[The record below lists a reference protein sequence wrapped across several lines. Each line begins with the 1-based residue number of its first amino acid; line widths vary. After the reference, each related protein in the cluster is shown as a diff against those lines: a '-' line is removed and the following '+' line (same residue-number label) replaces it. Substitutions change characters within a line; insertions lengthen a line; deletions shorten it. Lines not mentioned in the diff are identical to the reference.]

1 VVPADAA
8 IISGRNRRR
17 IKNAAGAVA
26 CAGLIAYALYEQ
38 HVVGLEPC
46 HLCILQRIA
55 VIVLGTLFV
64 AAALQGPQA
73 IGAKVYSI
81 LMVAVAMSGMVVAA
95 RHVWLQH
102 QPPGSVPACG
112 ADLTFMLKVLPLSEV
127 LAKVFKGGAECQKV
141 DWSLLG
147 LSMPSWV
154 FLSLMVLGGL
164 AVAANWPRSRLDTRP
179 AL

>member
-1 VVPADAA
+1 M
-8 IISGRNRRR
+8 
-17 IKNAAGAVA
+17 
-26 CAGLIAYALYEQ
+26 AYALYEQ

-46 HLCILQRIA
+46 HLCVLQRIA
-55 VIVLGTLFV
+55 VIGLGILFIL
-64 AAALQGPQA
+64 AALQGPRAVGGKIYSVLMAAVA
-73 IGAKVYSI
+73 IG
-81 LMVAVAMSGMVVAA
+81 GMIVAA

-154 FLSLMVLGGL
+154 FLSLLVLGGL
-164 AVAANWPRSRLDTRP
+164 AVAANWPRAHAGARR
-179 AL
+179 AV